1 MIFFLNIHEQMF
13 LRIDLF
19 MIVTIEC
26 CGALE
31 WHYSTNSSVILAAIL
46 TTHRINL
53 TRRLDGN
60 HNDYPL

>member
-1 MIFFLNIHEQMF
+1 MF

-19 MIVTIEC
+19 TIVTIEC
-26 CGALE
+26 CSALE
-31 WHYSTNSSVILAAIL
+31 WHYSTNPSVILAAIL

-53 TRRLDGN
+53 ARRLDGN